1 MRHFHNHHHRDRH
14 EQHAAHHWGE
24 DGRLGRGFHH
34 RGGRGRRMR
43 LFHGGELRLVLL
55 KLIEEQPRHGYD
67 LIKEVEARTG
77 GAYAPSPGLVYPL
90 TTLMLDRGLIE
101 ETPGEAGRKLFAI
114 TEAGKKDLVD
124 HADHVDIAMAKL
136 ATLAEASE
144 RTDAAPVARALD
156 NLKTAIN
163 NRLSQSAVDKSVVL
177 DVAGLIDQAAS
188 GIERL

>member
-1 MRHFHNHHHRDRH
+1 MRHFHHHHHGRH
-14 EQHAAHHWGE
+14 EARAAHHWGE
-24 DGRLGRGFHH
+24 GERHFGRGFRHH
-34 RGGRGRRMR
+34 GRGRRMR

-67 LIKEVEARTG
+67 LIKEVESRSG

-114 TEAGKKDLVD
+114 TEAGRKDLVD
-124 HADHVDIAMAKL
+124 HADHVDIAFAKL
-136 ATLAEASE
+136 AALAEASE
-144 RTDAAPVARALD
+144 RADPAPVSRALD
-156 NLKTAIN
+156 NLKAAIS
-163 NRLSQSAVDKSVVL
+163 NRLSQGAVDKATVL
-177 DVAGLIDQAAS
+177 DIAGLIDQAAS